1 MKFKKLIFIFLIF
14 SVFEFF
20 HPSISLSQTAN
31 FFPRDEDSSSED
43 ASIPN
48 EKKSKKKESSLKS
61 NSKKVNLKGNPA
73 LDSKVNKN
81 FPLVASFDGK
91 RVYEINGI
99 NNQITI
105 TDYSQSKLGK
115 KFSMTIDRAPIAIIG
130 DPILPIA
137 YVVTVPKGSERHGA
151 LYKIGPQNDQYQVL
165 GDPILLGKNPSAI
178 AISSN
183 GKKVYVTHTDDFQ
196 NENPYTAKGSL
207 FIFGVE
213 QNPPQLTLKSALG
226 IQQNPVGIALSPNDK
241 TVYLVEREDKDNPIG
256 ILAAVETDS
265 LKVASHVE
273 VGEDPEAVSVSPDGN
288 FVYVAHS
295 GKKQMAVVDVS
306 SYPIQKVMDVS
317 LKDSPIVFGTFHDV
331 PSSLMQ

>member
-1 MKFKKLIFIFLIF
+1 MKFKKIIFLFLILFVSEIF
-14 SVFEFF
+14 HFPLSF
-20 HPSISLSQTAN
+20 SQTAN

-43 ASIPN
+43 ASLPN
-48 EKKSKKKESSLKS
+48 EKKAKEKQPVLKS
-61 NSKKVNLKGNPA
+61 NPKKVIPKKNA
-73 LDSKVNKN
+73 VSDSSLNKN
-81 FPLVASFDGK
+81 SPAVASFDGK
-91 RVYEINGI
+91 RVYEMNG
-99 NNQITI
+99 NNQIAI
-105 TDYSQSKLGK
+105 TDYSESKSGK
-115 KFSMTIDRAPIAIIG
+115 KFSMTLDRTPVAIAP

-137 YVVTVPKGSERHGA
+137 YVITVPKGSERHGA
-151 LYKIGPQNDQYQVL
+151 LYKIGPQNGQYQLL

-178 AISSN
+178 AVSSN

-207 FIFGVE
+207 FIFGAE

-226 IQQNPVGIALSPNDK
+226 IQQNPVGIALSPNDR
-241 TVYLVEREDKDNPIG
+241 TVYLVEREDKDNPTG

-265 LKVASHVE
+265 LKVVSHVA
-273 VGEDPEAVSVSPDGN
+273 VGEDPEAVSISPDGN

-317 LKDSPIVFGTFHDV
+317 MKDSPIVFGTFHDV